1 MADKKHPA
9 GGNQRGNNGKKQQS
23 VFHTTASTQRQAILQ
38 NLQLVGGKGLTT
50 LEIREGLGVMSPAP
64 RILELRRAG
73 HRIETI
79 RATIVTSDCVEHH
92 NVARYVLVCLLKNW
106 GQS

>member
-38 NLQLVGGKGLTT
+38 NLQLVVGKGLTT
-50 LEIREGLGVMSPAP
+50 LEIRYVLGVMSPAP
-64 RILELRRAG
+64 RVLELRRAG

-79 RATIVTSDCVEHH
+79 RATIVTPDRVEHH
-92 NVARYVLVCLLKNW
+92 NVARYVLISMTELA
-106 GQS
+106 GES